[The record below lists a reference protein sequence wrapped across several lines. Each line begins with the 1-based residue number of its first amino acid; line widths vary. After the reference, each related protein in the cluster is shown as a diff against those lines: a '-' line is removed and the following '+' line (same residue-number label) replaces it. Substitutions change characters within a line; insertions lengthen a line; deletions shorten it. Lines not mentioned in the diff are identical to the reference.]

1 MSDLMNALSQTV
13 SIPEGVFY
21 REIEGEAVLLE
32 IETGKYFGLD
42 EVGTRMWTL
51 LESHGTLRAAYEA
64 LLEEFEVPEERLR
77 QDLLALVDRLVA
89 NKLLDR
95 HDG

>member
-1 MSDLMNALSQTV
+1 MSELTSPLAQTV
-13 SIPEGVFY
+13 SVPDGVFY

-51 LESHGTLRAAYEA
+51 LQRHGTLRAAYEA
-64 LLEEFEVPEERLR
+64 LLDEFEVPEERLQR
-77 QDLLALVDRLVA
+77 DLLELVDRLVA
-89 NKLLDR
+89 QKLLER
-95 HDG
+95 HDP